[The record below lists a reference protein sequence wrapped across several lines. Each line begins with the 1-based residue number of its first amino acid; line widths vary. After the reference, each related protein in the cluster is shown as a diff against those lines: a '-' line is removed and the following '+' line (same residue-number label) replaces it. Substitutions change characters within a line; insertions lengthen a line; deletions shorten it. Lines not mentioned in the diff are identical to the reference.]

1 MNRAR
6 IPLPVVNLVNIAQE
20 HLNALLTEGPGFGK
34 TTALAV
40 ATLAM
45 LASLG
50 SVYASAPTNVAAD
63 NFAERLDLIS
73 QRVAAR
79 RNKGKSAGDKKRA
92 RSALVLRGYN
102 NERLTVTAKTVQ

>member
-1 MNRAR
+1 
-6 IPLPVVNLVNIAQE
+6 
-20 HLNALLTEGPGFGK
+20 
-34 TTALAV
+34 
-40 ATLAM
+40 M

-102 NERLTVTAKTVQ
+102 NGMFFIIIIVRSVIQHFSYCYIITYHI